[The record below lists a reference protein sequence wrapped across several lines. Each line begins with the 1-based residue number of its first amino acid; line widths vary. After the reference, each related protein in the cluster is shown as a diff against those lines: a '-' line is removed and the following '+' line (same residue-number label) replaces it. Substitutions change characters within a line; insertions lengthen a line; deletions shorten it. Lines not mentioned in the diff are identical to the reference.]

1 MSKDHDGVVMYF
13 GSYNSLADAREDFEA
28 IKLLKSEKFIGDY
41 ESALFERT
49 EQGDV
54 KVIET
59 DATERAWGAKA
70 GGVTGAVIGL
80 IFPPSILAM
89 GAVGAG
95 VGAIAGNL
103 MRGIK
108 RKDIKEIGEM
118 LDEGQAGVILVGFTT
133 IEEGMDRLMKRAAK
147 VMKQEVDAQAEELKA
162 QIDAAVQ

>member
-1 MSKDHDGVVMYF
+1 M
-13 GSYNSLADAREDFEA
+13 R
-28 IKLLKSEKFIGDY
+28 
-41 ESALFERT
+41 
-49 EQGDV
+49 
-54 KVIET
+54 
-59 DATERAWGAKA
+59 GAPKA
-70 GGVTGAVIGL
+70 GAITGAALGL
-80 IFPPSILAM
+80 VFPPSLLVA

-95 VGAIAGNL
+95 AGALAGNL

-162 QIDAAVQ
+162 QIDEAVK

>member
-1 MSKDHDGVVMYF
+1 MHIV
-13 GSYNSLADAREDFEA
+13 
-28 IKLLKSEKFIGDY
+28 
-41 ESALFERT
+41 ALER
-49 EQGDV
+49 
-54 KVIET
+54 
-59 DATERAWGAKA
+59 
-70 GGVTGAVIGL
+70 
-80 IFPPSILAM
+80 PPSLLVA

-95 VGAIAGNL
+95 AGAVAGNL

-162 QIDAAVQ
+162 QIDEAVK

>member
-1 MSKDHDGVVMYF
+1 MAVSMTLGPT
-13 GSYNSLADAREDFEA
+13 SRASR
-28 IKLLKSEKFIGDY
+28 SSRPRSS
-41 ESALFERT
+41 SATTSRRCSRRT
-49 EQGDV
+49 TKGDV
-54 KVIET
+54 KIIET

-70 GGVTGAVIGL
+70 GAITGAVIGL
-80 IFPPSILAM
+80 VFPPSLLVA

-95 VGAIAGNL
+95 AGALAGNL

-162 QIDAAVQ
+162 QIDEAVK